1 VVAAFKKR
9 KGRVPGKLDST
20 TLRGFGGGWN
30 AIDDD
35 LSMQP
40 NYQVSLVNF
49 HRTTSGSQAV
59 RFGSIFNCDIVF
71 VRNSPIVDGTYFNG
85 RNVIVTES
93 GNVLTTSLDGTIIT
107 EIWNTAIAAALPGAP
122 GAWRPGVTHV
132 SFVPFK
138 DTLILHNGKDKP
150 LVISSAFVVKYLQ
163 DLASGSNANV
173 PIGNYGCVAA
183 NYHIIASTVVTDG
196 SGNITARNPTYIY
209 ISGKGTSGTFYG
221 DPSTDALPAIDVGA
235 YAPEGAA
242 AIRGIAGFRNFLLIF
257 LQNITLQVRL
267 GKYNDATPPQHTP
280 EFPDNLPQFGILGDR
295 TIVTVENDIMFSGL
309 GGLASAKRNLYAPD
323 SFTSDFLSTQ
333 VAPAYRRIVGA
344 LTDDQQ
350 QTKAFAAYDKLSN
363 DYLLFM
369 PNGKVLCYTFNP
381 RLKMHAWSEF
391 GGMDWVA
398 AWTSVLGRLFL
409 AKGTRIFLSGN
420 NTFAGENYHA
430 DRLKDRDTTWNDASA
445 GPVGANLL
453 ILDTLTGL
461 VWLCKEAFTKVAG
474 ITFAQERDNHPA
486 RWEQYTGRAIPI
498 DFELPWIDG
507 KDPMK
512 LKQLRYI
519 SIATKG
525 DAEFTFDVYVDNLF
539 KDVNGNMLTDYNGV
553 EIKPGL
559 SMAFVG
565 NDASGYGFD
574 DPNIDPVTLGETGY
588 GAGRRSR
595 DPRLYGFPI
604 KFKTIKFRVRGA
616 VKKKLELVNLSFLY
630 ARNKSRGYIR

>member
-9 KGRVPGKLDST
+9 KQARPSSKLDSS

-49 HRTTSGSQAV
+49 HRQSSGGQAV
-59 RFGSIFNCDIVF
+59 RFGSNFNCDIKA
-71 VRNSPIVDGTYFNG
+71 VRNSPIVDGYYFNG
-85 RNVIVTES
+85 RNIIVTQS
-93 GNVLTTSLDGTIIT
+93 GNILTTTLDGTIIT

-122 GAWRPGVTHV
+122 IAWRTGVTQV

-138 DTLILHNGKDKP
+138 DTLIIHDGKDKP
-150 LVISSAFVVKYLQ
+150 VVIDSNFVVKYLQ
-163 DLASGSNANV
+163 DLGTGSNVNV
-173 PIGNYGCVAA
+173 PIGKFGCVAA
-183 NYHIIASTVVTDG
+183 NYHIVANTVVTDTG
-196 SGNITARNPTYIY
+196 GNITTRNPTYIY

-221 DPSTDALPAIDVGA
+221 DPTTDALPAIDVGA

-242 AIRGIAGFRNFLLIF
+242 AIRGIAGFRNYLLVF
-257 LQNITLQVRL
+257 MQNITLQIKL
-267 GKYNDATPPQHTP
+267 GKYNDATPPIHTP
-280 EFPDNLPQFGILGDR
+280 EFPDNLPQFGVLGNR
-295 TIVTVENDIMFSGL
+295 CIATVENDIMFCGL
-309 GGLASAKRNLYAPD
+309 NGLASAKRNLYAPD

-333 VAPAYRRIVGA
+333 IAPAYRQIVGA

-350 QTKAFAAYDKLSN
+350 MNKAFSAYDKLNN

-391 GGMDWVA
+391 ENMDWAA

-409 AKGTRIFLSGN
+409 AQGTKVFLSGN
-420 NTFAGENYHA
+420 GTFGGENFYA
-430 DRLKDRDTTWNDASA
+430 DRMLDRDYVWINADAGAMSA
-445 GPVGANLL
+445 G
-453 ILDTLTGL
+453 GL
-461 VWLCKEAFTKVAG
+461 VYDSITGEVWKCMTTHAKVAG
-474 ITFAQERDNHPA
+474 ITFAQERDNNSTMWQLYEGNP
-486 RWEQYTGRAIPI
+486 IPI

-512 LKQLRYI
+512 LKQLRYV

-525 DAEFTFDVYVDNLF
+525 DAEFTFDVFVDNLY
-539 KDVNGNMLTDYNGV
+539 KDVDGNVIYS
-553 EIKPGL
+553 PGI

-565 NDASGYGFD
+565 NDAYGYGFD
-574 DPNIDPVTLGETGY
+574 DVNIDPTTLNETGY
-588 GAGRRSR
+588 GMGRRSR
-595 DPRLYGFPI
+595 DPRLFGMPI
-604 KFKTIKFRVRGA
+604 KFKTVKFRIHGQIA
-616 VKKKLELVNLSFLY
+616 KKLEIINLSFLY
-630 ARNKSRGYIR
+630 ARNKVRGYVR